1 MFAFP
6 KSMRSLDDISWFL
19 CFFTWTQ
26 AHDATG
32 KGILVRLE
40 LNAGANR
47 LISGTANFGHT

>member
-6 KSMRSLDDISWFL
+6 NSLDDISWFL

-47 LISGTANFGHT
+47 LISETANFGHT